1 MDSLT
6 WIEAVAS
13 IRVWEFCAVLAAV
26 VVAFLLPRGFDR
38 PFERLES
45 AFKKFAHR
53 PALSL
58 LAVGASAVLLRL
70 ALYPLLGTP
79 HPAIHDEY
87 AYLLAADTFLH
98 GRVANPPHP
107 LWKFF
112 ESFHIL
118 QQPTYASMYPPAQG
132 LFLAAGRL
140 LTGHAYAG
148 VLLSSGL
155 LCAALLWMLRGW
167 LPPQW
172 ALLGATFAILRIGLF
187 SYWANSYWGGAPAAI
202 GGALVAGSIPRIMR
216 WPHARNAILLGLG
229 LILLANSRPFEGL
242 FFSIPFGV
250 ALLVWMFR
258 RDSLRAKLVHAILP
272 LFGVLAAGGAAL
284 AYYNW
289 RITGNALELP
299 EALNIRQ
306 YSVAS
311 NMLWEKPRPEPH
323 YNNEVMRF
331 FYLGIEPLLADV
343 PHTPMQAVGVLWR
356 KAEVAFYFFLGPL
369 LLAPL
374 ILILLIRGASAVA
387 DKRVRLL
394 LLANLSVGI
403 AVACERWRLFP
414 HYVAPA
420 TCAIYALLF
429 FAMSELWNWRW
440 REHPTGHFLVRG
452 FLAVALIMVAVRI
465 LADPLGMELQW
476 YPKDWSTTMPG
487 DFDRAALASRLNRA
501 PERFLVIV
509 RYAPEHDP
517 DREWVYNDADI
528 DGAKIVWAR
537 DRGPENDA
545 LIRYFHDRR
554 VIVAEPD
561 VGR

>member
-1 MDSLT
+1 LDSLT

-216 WPHARNAILLGLG
+216 WPRARDAILLGLG
-229 LILLANSRPFEGL
+229 LILLASSRPFEGL
-242 FFSIPFGV
+242 FFSIPFGL
-250 ALLVWMFR
+250 ALLVWMLR
-258 RDSLRAKLVHAILP
+258 RDSSRAKLVHAVLP
-272 LFGVLAAGGAAL
+272 LCGVLATGGAAL

-289 RITGNALELP
+289 RITGDAFEPPQLRNM
-299 EALNIRQ
+299 RQ
-306 YSVAS
+306 YGSYGV
-311 NMLWEKPRPEPH
+311 MLWDKRRPEPH
-323 YNNEVMRF
+323 YNNETMRI
-331 FYLGIEPLLADV
+331 FYSQLEERYAAV
-343 PHTPMQAVGVLWR
+343 PHSLTQVLPVLGR
-356 KAEVAFYFFLGPL
+356 KALVVFHFFLGPL
-369 LLAPL
+369 LAAPL
-374 ILILLIRGASAVA
+374 ILAFSVLLK
-387 DKRVRLL
+387 KRLRLL
-394 LLANLSVGI
+394 LLAILSI
-403 AVACERWRLFP
+403 AIGVACQRWVPLP
-414 HYVAPA
+414 HYFAPA
-420 TCAIYALLF
+420 TCAIYAVMV
-429 FAMSELWNWRW
+429 FAMHDLWNWRW
-440 REHPTGHFLVRG
+440 RERPCGHFLVRG

-465 LADPLGMELQW
+465 LAEPLGIELQW
-476 YPKDWSTTMPG
+476 FPRDWSTTIPG
-487 DFDRAALASRLNRA
+487 DFERAALASRLNRA

-509 RYAPEHDP
+509 RYGPEHEP